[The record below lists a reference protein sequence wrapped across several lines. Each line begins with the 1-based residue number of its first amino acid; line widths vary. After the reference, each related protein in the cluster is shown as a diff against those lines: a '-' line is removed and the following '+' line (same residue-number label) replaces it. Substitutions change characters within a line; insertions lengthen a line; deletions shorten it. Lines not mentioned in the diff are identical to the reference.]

1 MSVLKDFFVL
11 NIQSIGKVVNNVNDV
26 YIISNWNRQK
36 NKLLINRTIGN
47 YERHS
52 FLIRILFLKE
62 INPAIICF
70 LYKRE
75 KMTNYKL
82 RKKVVQSLT
91 MSEERKWNDELSY
104 FHTWTSDLI
113 EKYLPFIR
121 NLRSKE

>member
-1 MSVLKDFFVL
+1 M
-11 NIQSIGKVVNNVNDV
+11 
-26 YIISNWNRQK
+26 
-36 NKLLINRTIGN
+36 NRTIGN

-104 FHTWTSDLI
+104 FHT
-113 EKYLPFIR
+113 
-121 NLRSKE
+121 